1 MFGGLLGCG
10 LGRGLTIVGIPQPS
24 AAPPILPTYNQAYH
38 LLYCNSNIIVLTNS
52 QAQAST
58 GFSIPIQPPHIVYPY
73 IYTPPILLHTYT
85 AEERITPLLFT
96 MTTMTM
102 TMPMMMM
109 TLIVGWLFIQS
120 MALIKSRISLDD
132 NCNDEGL
139 DDD

>member
-1 MFGGLLGCG
+1 M
-10 LGRGLTIVGIPQPS
+10 
-24 AAPPILPTYNQAYH
+24 IL
-38 LLYCNSNIIVLTNS
+38 LTNS